1 MSGPIVN
8 SATTCPLLTLTV
20 ERDGTDELFR
30 RFVRYDGARAG
41 AGDLALGLCRERNTT
56 NDSVVPVDVAGT
68 ALAVTGGAFAAGAD
82 LASDGEGRAVAAT
95 RSEINI
101 TRTAGAAANT
111 DIAVAGITT
120 DDEVLGVVADN
131 DIAIVTPAV
140 QSAGQV
146 RTATNTAGR
155 TLHVLWR
162 TPPRP
167 VIARA
172 LAASSAADETVP
184 VLLGV
189 DARAY

>member
-8 SATTCPLLTLTV
+8 STTTCPLLTLTV

-41 AGDLALGLCRERNTT
+41 AGDLALGICRERNTA
-56 NDSVVPVDVAGT
+56 NDSLVPVDVAGT
-68 ALAVTGGAFAAGAD
+68 ALAVAGGAFAAGAD
-82 LASDGEGRAVAAT
+82 LASDAEGRAVAAT
-95 RSEINI
+95 RSEIHI
-101 TRTAGAAANT
+101 TRTAGAAADT

-120 DDEVLGVVADN
+120 DDEVLGAYATDGS
-131 DIAIVTPAV
+131 AV
-140 QSAGQV
+140 GTLAPHSAGHV
-146 RTATNTAGR
+146 RSATATNGK
-155 TLHVLWR
+155 TLIILWR